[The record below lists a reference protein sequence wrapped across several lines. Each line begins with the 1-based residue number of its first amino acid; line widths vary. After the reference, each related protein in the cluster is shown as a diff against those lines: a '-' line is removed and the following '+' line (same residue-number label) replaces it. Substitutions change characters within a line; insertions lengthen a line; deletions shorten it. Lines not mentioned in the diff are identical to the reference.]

1 MEVCNRFVPL
11 QQFHDT
17 IQNILLYIA
26 TRINHFG
33 HIFVHI
39 LVIYWLP
46 WEKSFLK
53 HWEVAVNASL
63 TSICSENEFQSLLRS
78 DILSNSKKVFL
89 NADSLKSC
97 YLWHSLI
104 LMAIKMLQFDIPVF
118 ILLILLWL
126 YPVNRDEIL

>member
-53 HWEVAVNASL
+53 QWEVAVNASL

-89 NADSLKSC
+89 NADSLKAVI
-97 YLWHSLI
+97 Y
-104 LMAIKMLQFDIPVF
+104 DIPWYWWQLRCCNLTF
-118 ILLILLWL
+118 LYLFYWL

>member
-26 TRINHFG
+26 TRINHFI

-53 HWEVAVNASL
+53 HWEVAVNTSL

-126 YPVNRDEIL
+126 YPVNCDEIL

>member
-26 TRINHFG
+26 TRINPFI

-53 HWEVAVNASL
+53 HWEVAVNTSL
-63 TSICSENEFQSLLRS
+63 TSICSENEFQPLLRS
-78 DILSNSKKVFL
+78 DISSNSKKVFL